1 MRTGGNNE
9 SRERGMAAGD
19 GNRGV
24 MVVKT
29 MGKTIDAG
37 VRKSGIEKKGVVVKK
52 GCRVGRLRCWR

>member
-1 MRTGGNNE
+1 
-9 SRERGMAAGD
+9 MAAGD